1 MKKLQVPI
9 HPKKS
14 VQDVYDFT
22 EDKNTMGGN
31 KNNSVVGDKGNAGN
45 SLEADPV
52 PRKKRKRCGQCIPCL
67 RKEPCGACFNCVN
80 RSKSHQICKQRKCEE
95 LKKKLV
101 SVKKAKV
108 GIKGSEEPRRKK
120 QVQASK
126 TGSECTPV
134 DGPKT
139 GQMEEGPTNNVEERR
154 VEQQGAPS
162 LVNGGCELTE
172 TKKPPEANN
181 WINNE
186 PVTQS
191 FKENLNWKHTPGHH
205 QAATTNNAKLE
216 DARNLVAFSAMAE
229 AMSSYGVPAS
239 GSPSLLSMQLYE
251 KFNSEMNN
259 REEVGNP
266 TLPSSDHFSTSE
278 DLNTLKAALALAKH
292 GMKPP
297 NCNCDGPEC
306 PDYLEWLEKKIK
318 YAINEEQSRFSH
330 PFSQVQNQPVEKGA
344 FTDPVPA
351 VEKPLAKYSSEALLF
366 SQSALNIAKEK
377 NISLKTAIAIE
388 ALTQLSALPQP
399 TREVSGAHN
408 GPLQPT
414 ALVSQA
420 QVMHST
426 CLDGKESQVL
436 PMSSHDLFQNQSLQ
450 PYIGANVSPAQRQTS
465 QEQVK
470 KTGQEE
476 LHYIP
481 DLNAL
486 HNSSDHL
493 PAPPT
498 TPQKPEFPEQLKA
511 EARVKSMWL
520 LSPDQPTA
528 HTDPMTGLKHLL
540 GNADDYIRS
549 VFKRP
554 EVLPNKVKTLKSKQ
568 DPLYSPLK
576 EQSSPDYLKM
586 SPNQQ
591 LSQLLPETE
600 FHKKTQTVLQR
611 QLHHKRNLFLEQT
624 LMQASPQEQQ
634 KWWTPSSPIPA
645 PKPSEKPAKERKKRG
660 QSPIQKQTEAKPKP
674 PRKQIQIRKSK
685 QKDAHQLFLPMRQIS
700 LEGFRSPENSENQAE
715 TMQVEQPLLRIL
727 EQASSL
733 PVPQSMP
740 EPVLHKQLV
749 NGQAPDT
756 QELSSVNHRGAEQT
770 QNFADGITPPG
781 CGLSNYPMCSSTSA
795 PDAVCSSRQGEI
807 PHSQHVDSLPVQQEI
822 LQVDYKFEDLMRQF
836 EAEFGETF
844 PVPNSELPIP
854 SNEGTQAEQKS
865 HSHQSP
871 EPGQPTGSST
881 ASQSLLCRDDPP
893 FANPPNSVHKICS
906 LSQEISQDF
915 ESIFAANSPK
925 RIKIESSGAITVLST
940 TCFYSE
946 ENQNAEAS
954 LNPDGT
960 PTKTENP
967 FMPTLSGFLESPMKY
982 LDSPT
987 KSLLDTPAKKAQA
1000 EFPTCDCVEQ
1010 IIEKD
1015 EGPYY
1020 THLGSGPTVASI
1032 RELMEERYGEKGKAI
1047 RIEKVIYTGKEGKSS
1062 RGCPIAKW
1070 VIRRHSLEEKLLC
1083 LVRHRSGHHC
1093 ENAVII
1099 ILIMAWEGI
1108 PRSLGDTLYQELTDT
1123 ITKHGNPTTRRC
1135 GLNDDRT
1142 CACQGKD
1149 PITCGASFSFGCSWS
1164 MYFNGCKYAR
1174 SKTPRKF
1181 RLVGDNPK
1189 EEEVL
1194 RNSFQDLAT
1203 EVAPLYKRLA
1213 PQAYHNQVRNEDTA
1227 IDCRLGLKEG
1237 RPFSGVTACMD
1248 FCAHAHKDQHN
1259 LYNGCTVVCTLTK
1272 EDNRVTGQIP
1282 DDEQLHVLPLYKV
1295 ASTDEFGSE
1304 ENQREK
1310 MNNGAIQVLTSFPRE
1325 VRKLPEPAKSC
1336 RQRQMEAKKAAAE
1349 KKKLQKEK
1357 LATPEKIKQETVDI
1371 QTLQQNTG
1379 VPLNSALPQQPI
1391 KVEPQNH
1398 YSNFK
1403 YSGNGVVESYSVLGS
1418 CRPSDP
1424 YSMNSVYSYHSYYA
1438 QPSLPSINGFHS
1450 KFALPS
1456 FGYYSFPSNHMFPS
1470 QFLNYSTTDSRSG
1483 GWLSGSF
1490 EKKPDIPALQ
1500 DGSSLGYRSMEFSEQ
1515 TPHAVPNDPLYQ
1527 PTFQGPKECASQNAV
1542 SMSHR
1547 TTPVPMETTTFA
1559 QNMSCF
1565 NRAVKQEPVDS
1576 LSHTDPVQRATGN
1589 LQNASVN
1596 LSGVSTSSQNASQ
1609 EHLWESYKPNRNG
1622 SSSERASTNS
1632 SWDLFTSNENGS
1644 MQDKLSSYSIHP
1656 NSARLPSSQDKQ
1668 WNLFPGDEQLSK
1680 HNTNLMGTVWSSCKL
1695 NDSASVLPVSA
1706 NSSLQEKAWNIGQL
1720 NFSSAINKGSSLF
1733 PNKLWNSLKFNERQT
1748 PTPSPGLH
1756 GKSWNSFSASAAD
1769 TTLCSSFQAEGSP
1782 LLPGLSYQEKQWDPY
1797 SLDDNMED
1805 LPEKNVKEE
1814 EEEEV
1819 WSDSEHNFLDENIGG
1834 VAVAPA
1840 HGSILIECARRELHA
1855 TTPLKKPNRRH
1866 PTRISLVF
1874 YQHKNLNQPNHGLA
1888 LWEAKMK
1895 QLAERA
1901 RARQEEAARL
1911 GLQEDIKPFGKKRKW
1926 GGATPLEPQNQEKKD
1941 SVPVRQAVAIPTNSS
1956 TTVSSYACTKVTG
1969 PYSLWI

>member
-1 MKKLQVPI
+1 MKKIQGPLNSN
-9 HPKKS
+9 KS
-14 VQDVYDFT
+14 AKDVYDFS
-22 EDKNTMGGN
+22 EDKSTMGGN
-31 KNNSVVGDKGNAGN
+31 KKKSAVAGKDNTGTNAEPTP
-45 SLEADPV
+45 L
-52 PRKKRKRCGQCIPCL
+52 PRKKRKCCGQCIPCL
-67 RKEPCGACFNCVN
+67 RKETCGACFNCVN
-80 RSKSHQICKQRKCEE
+80 RSKSHQICKLRKCEE
-95 LKKKLV
+95 LKKRLV

-108 GIKGSEEPRRKK
+108 GIKGSSEPRRKK
-120 QVQASK
+120 QVKAAK
-126 TGSECTPV
+126 TGSECSPV
-134 DGPKT
+134 DGPKAS
-139 GQMEEGPTNNVEERR
+139 QMDKSPTNHVEERR
-154 VEQQGAPS
+154 VEKEGTPS
-162 LVNGGCELTE
+162 LVNGCCEPTE
-172 TKKPPEANN
+172 SKKLMETNN
-181 WINNE
+181 WINNQ
-186 PVTQS
+186 PVTQPS
-191 FKENLNWKHTPGHH
+191 KENLSWKHSPGLH
-205 QAATTNNAKLE
+205 QAVTTNNAKLE
-216 DARNLVAFSAMAE
+216 DARNLVAFSAVAE

-259 REEVGNP
+259 RDGAGNS
-266 TLPSSDHFSTSE
+266 TFAPSDNFSTSE
-278 DLNTLKAALALAKH
+278 DLNMLKAALTLAKH

-318 YAINEEQSRFSH
+318 YAINEEQNRSSH
-330 PFSQVQNQPVEKGA
+330 PFSQVHNQPVEKGA

-351 VEKPLAKYSSEALLF
+351 AEKTLAKCPSEALLF

-399 TREVSGAHN
+399 TRETSTAHN
-408 GPLQPT
+408 DPLQSTP
-414 ALVSQA
+414 LVSQDE
-420 QVMHST
+420 VMHNT
-426 CLDGKESQVL
+426 CLDRKEAQVL
-436 PMSSHDLFQNQSLQ
+436 PISSHDLFQKKSLQ
-450 PYIGANVSPAQRQTS
+450 PYIGANVSPTQRQTS
-465 QEQVK
+465 QEQAK
-470 KTGQEE
+470 KTGQEGS
-476 LHYIP
+476 HYVP

-498 TPQKPEFPEQLKA
+498 TPQKTEFPEQWKMETKA
-511 EARVKSMWL
+511 KDMWL
-520 LSPDQPTA
+520 LSPDQPMS
-528 HTDPMTGLKHLL
+528 HSDPMTGLKHLL
-540 GNADDYIRS
+540 GSTEDYIKS

-554 EVLPNKVKTLKSKQ
+554 EVLPNKVKTAKSKKHM
-568 DPLYSPLK
+568 LYSPRK

-591 LSQLLPETE
+591 FSQFLQDTE
-600 FHKKTQTVLQR
+600 FRKKTQTVLQR
-611 QLHHKRNLFLEQT
+611 HLHHKRNLFLEKS
-624 LMQASPQEQQ
+624 LMKASAQEQQ
-634 KWWTPSSPIPA
+634 KWWIPGSPVSTQKSNK
-645 PKPSEKPAKERKKRG
+645 KPVKERKKKG
-660 QSPIQKQTEAKPKP
+660 QSPIQKKTEPKTKT
-674 PRKQIQIRKSK
+674 PRKQVHIRKSK
-685 QKDAHQLFLPMRQIS
+685 QKGVQLFLPMRQIS
-700 LEGFRSPENSENQAE
+700 LEGFRSSGNSENRSE
-715 TMQVEQPLLRIL
+715 VMQVEQALPNAL
-727 EQASSL
+727 EQTSSL
-733 PVPQSMP
+733 STPQITP
-740 EPVLHKQLV
+740 ESVLHKQIV
-749 NGQAPDT
+749 DSPSSNT
-756 QELSSVNHRGAEQT
+756 QELCSLSHPSAGQT
-770 QNFADGITPPG
+770 QSFARGITPPG
-781 CGLSNYPMCSSTSA
+781 GVLSNYP
-795 PDAVCSSRQGEI
+795 VCSSSSVSNAICSPKQGEL
-807 PHSQHVDSLPVQQEI
+807 PHRQPMDSLPAQNEV
-822 LQVDYKFEDLMRQF
+822 LQMDDKFEDLMRQF
-836 EAEFGETF
+836 EAEFGDNF
-844 PVPNSELPIP
+844 PLPNPELPTP
-854 SNEGTQAEQKS
+854 SNEGTQAEQNS
-865 HSHQSP
+865 HHHQPP
-871 EPGQPTGSST
+871 ESGQPTGSCA
-881 ASQSLLCRDDPP
+881 ASES
-893 FANPPNSVHKICS
+893 FNPPSLVHKVCS
-906 LSQEISQDF
+906 LAQEISQDF
-915 ESIFAANSPK
+915 ENGFVPRPPK
-925 RIKIESSGAITVLST
+925 QIKIESSGAITVLST

-946 ENQNAEAS
+946 ENQNAEDS

-960 PTKTENP
+960 PTKIENS
-967 FMPTLSGFLESPMKY
+967 FIPTLSGFLESPMKY

-1020 THLGSGPTVASI
+1020 THLGSGPTVAAI

-1070 VIRRHSLEEKLLC
+1070 VIRRHSEEEKLLC

-1149 PITCGASFSFGCSWS
+1149 PNTCGASFSFGCSWS

-1203 EVAPLYKRLA
+1203 EVAPLYRKLA
-1213 PQAYHNQVRNEDTA
+1213 PQAYQNQVKNEDTA

-1272 EDNRVTGQIP
+1272 EDNRVIGQIP

-1295 ASTDEFGSE
+1295 ANTDEFGSE
-1304 ENQREK
+1304 ENQLEK

-1336 RQRQMEAKKAAAE
+1336 RQRQLEAKKAAAE

-1357 LATPEKIKQETVDI
+1357 LTTPEKIKQETVDM

-1379 VPLNSALPQQPI
+1379 MPLNSPLSQQPI

-1403 YSGNGVVESYSVLGS
+1403 YGSNAVVESYSVLGS

-1438 QPSLPSINGFHS
+1438 QPSLPSMNGYHS

-1456 FGYYSFPSNHMFPS
+1456 FGYYNFSSNHVFPSR
-1470 QFLNYSTTDSRSG
+1470 FLNYSTTDSRNS
-1483 GWLSGSF
+1483 GWLSSNF

-1500 DGSSLGYRSMEFSEQ
+1500 DSSNLGYRNMEFSEQ
-1515 TPHAVPNDPLYQ
+1515 TSHTVSNDPLYQ
-1527 PTFQGPKECASQNAV
+1527 TIFPGPKECANQNAA
-1542 SMSHR
+1542 SMSQR
-1547 TTPVPMETTTFA
+1547 TPPKETTPFA
-1559 QNMSCF
+1559 QNKSCF
-1565 NRAVKQEPVDS
+1565 NRTIKQEPVDS
-1576 LSHTDPVQRATGN
+1576 LSHSDPLLRSTGN
-1589 LQNASVN
+1589 VQNANIN
-1596 LSGVSTSSQNASQ
+1596 LSGVSTPSQNASQ
-1609 EHLWESYKPNRNG
+1609 EHLWESYKPKSGLSN
-1622 SSSERASTNS
+1622 ERATTNG

-1644 MQDKLSSYSIHP
+1644 MQDKRNSFSVHP
-1656 NSARLPSSQDKQ
+1656 NNAKLSNSQDKQ
-1668 WNLFPGDEQLSK
+1668 WNLFSGDEQLSQ
-1680 HNTNLMGTVWSSCKL
+1680 HNANLMETVWSSCKM
-1695 NDSASVLPVSA
+1695 NDNALVLPVSA
-1706 NSSLQEKAWNIGQL
+1706 NSSLQEKTWNLGQMTF
-1720 NFSSAINKGSSLF
+1720 NSAVNKGSSGF
-1733 PNKLWNSLKFNERQT
+1733 QNKLWNSLKINEQQT
-1748 PTPSPGLH
+1748 PIPSPGLH
-1756 GKSWNSFSASAAD
+1756 RKPWNSFTVSTAD
-1769 TTLCSSFQAEGSP
+1769 TTLCSSFQADENP
-1782 LLPGLSYQEKQWDPY
+1782 LLSGMSYQEKSWDPY
-1797 SLDDNMED
+1797 SLDDDLED
-1805 LPEKNVKEE
+1805 SPAKNVKGE

-1855 TTPLKKPNRRH
+1855 TTPLKKPNRCH
-1866 PTRISLVF
+1866 PARISLVF

-1888 LWEAKMK
+1888 LWEVKMK

-1901 RARQEEAARL
+1901 RIRQEEAARL
-1911 GLQEDIKPFGKKRKW
+1911 GLQDIKPFGKKRKW
-1926 GGATPLEPQNQEKKD
+1926 GGANPLEPQNQEKKD
-1941 SVPVRQAVAIPTNSS
+1941 SVPVRQAVAIPTNSF
-1956 TTVSSYACTKVTG
+1956 TTVSSYAYTKVTG
-1969 PYSLWI
+1969 PYSRWI